1 MSLRDFVRNLTPDF
15 LLKWNR
21 QRTKKIRNNQ
31 LEQMAKA
38 GQSISQDQL
47 ENDLIKAG
55 IKSGDI
61 VLVHSALS
69 KMGHLKDGPKTFVD
83 ALMKVVGEQGTILMP
98 TSPNSVYQYDYIKEN
113 KTFDVLNSPSKTG
126 KITEYFRTLP
136 GVKRS
141 WHPTEPVSGWGAKV
155 DYFLNEHFNQLTPY
169 NSKSPFYKVSEQGGK
184 LLYIGVTLANA
195 GTNLHTLE
203 DAVDFKFPVY
213 ADEIFDTEI
222 IDPTGKKHSVKTK
235 VHNPEFSKKRKCD
248 ELIPLFEKEGA
259 MKKVKIGQA
268 DTLVADAKKFLDAM
282 IKAYHEK
289 GVTMYTPEGGSE
301 KINGNQ

>member
-1 MSLRDFVRNLTPDF
+1 MSLKDFVRNLTPDF

-31 LEQMAKA
+31 LNQMAKA
-38 GQSISQDQL
+38 GQSISQQEL
-47 ENDLIKAG
+47 EKDFIKAG

-61 VLVHSALS
+61 LLVHSALS
-69 KMGHLKDGPKTFVD
+69 KIGHLVDGPKTFVD
-83 ALMKVVGEQGTILMP
+83 ALMNLVGENGTILMP
-98 TSPNSVYQYDYIKEN
+98 TSPSAVYQYDYIREN

-141 WHPTEPVSGWGAKV
+141 WHPTEPVSAWGANV
-155 DYFLNEHFNQLTPY
+155 DFFLDEHFNQLTPY
-169 NSKSPFYKVSEQGGK
+169 NSKSPFYKVSEKGGK
-184 LLYIGVTLANA
+184 LIYIGVTLANA

-213 ADEIFDTEI
+213 TDEIFETEL
-222 IDPTGKKHSVKTK
+222 IDPTGKKHTIKTK

-248 ELIPLFEKEGA
+248 DLIPLFEKEGA
-259 MKKVKIGQA
+259 MKKVKIGQTYA
-268 DTLVADAKKFLDAM
+268 LIADAKKFLEVM
-282 IKAYHEK
+282 IKAYQEK
-289 GVTMYTPEGGSE
+289 GITMYTPDGE
-301 KINGNQ
+301 KENGNR